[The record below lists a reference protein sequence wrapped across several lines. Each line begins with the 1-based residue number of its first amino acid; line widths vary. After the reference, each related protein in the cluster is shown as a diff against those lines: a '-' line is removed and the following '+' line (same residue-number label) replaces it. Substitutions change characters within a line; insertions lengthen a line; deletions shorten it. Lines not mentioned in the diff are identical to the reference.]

1 MGPRRRL
8 YGERDS
14 CKGKRY
20 DTLSKRGSGGVSTN
34 ADGQGR
40 EAGGRRGS
48 CCCRSFNAIL
58 QVTAWANQDE
68 SARSER
74 RCGGNIKLNLEQR
87 EGETRANILFSS
99 IVRWRLCCGEVSCE
113 RGNESARYVLP
124 GQKTNSTTNTSAQ
137 KHVAPLHTRELQARN
152 TCREFYTPGDGVVH
166 PSPAR
171 WRRWGCTA
179 VCAWTTTT

>member
-1 MGPRRRL
+1 M
-8 YGERDS
+8 S
-14 CKGKRY
+14 I
-20 DTLSKRGSGGVSTN
+20 N

-87 EGETRANILFSS
+87 EGETRQHTFLVNREMETMLWGSFM
-99 IVRWRLCCGEVSCE
+99 RE
-113 RGNESARYVLP
+113 RE
-124 GQKTNSTTNTSAQ
+124 
-137 KHVAPLHTRELQARN
+137 
-152 TCREFYTPGDGVVH
+152 
-166 PSPAR
+166 
-171 WRRWGCTA
+171 
-179 VCAWTTTT
+179 